1 MSKKEVDDYL
11 NEVSYAYDPTYMPS
25 EFALDFINFIK
36 LVNPKGE
43 ENKTP
48 IMHLHMLDTLV
59 SPGNSINLCYRGS
72 AKSTLMA
79 EYLFLY
85 IGVYGRLPGFGD
97 VTYMLYVTDSIENG
111 VKSMRD
117 NLETRINNSPFLQE
131 YLDMSKTKI
140 TESYWLLCNK
150 KGHVLS
156 INGYGAGT
164 GIRGTKKQNKRP
176 QIAILDDLLS
186 DKDATSPTILQ
197 DIENTV
203 YKAVFHALH
212 PQHRKI
218 IWCGTP
224 FNKKDP
230 LYKAVESGAWNVN
243 VFPVCEKFP
252 CSREEFKGAWE
263 DRFSYDYIKDQYDL
277 ALATGTIQA
286 FNQELMLRIMSDE
299 DRLITRNEIQW
310 YCLKDLVERKSNFN
324 FYITTDFAVSDKQS
338 ADYSVISVWAY
349 SNNGDF
355 FWVDGVVKRQTIDKS
370 IDDLFNFN
378 SVYKPIQVGIEV
390 TGQQGGFIDII
401 QRECM
406 RRNSFINFARQKDS
420 TKLGIRPTTNKL
432 VRFQSVLPWFKLH
445 KFYFPKELE
454 DDPRMVEFVEELLLA
469 SPSGFKSKH
478 DDCIDTISMLSQM
491 SLWKPNT
498 EIDTVKPEE
507 GNVYSLRYYH
517 EDEDTYRSDI
527 SSYFV

>member
-1 MSKKEVDDYL
+1 MPSKEVDEYL
-11 NEVSYAYDPTYMPS
+11 NEVSYKPDPNYIPS
-25 EFALDFINFIK
+25 EFALDFVNFIK
-36 LVNPKGE
+36 LVNADKGGE

-48 IMHLHMLDTLV
+48 IMHLHMLDTLTQK
-59 SPGNSINLCYRGS
+59 GNTVNLCHRGS
-72 AKSTLMA
+72 GKSTVLG
-79 EYLFLY
+79 EYGILY
-85 IGVYGRLPGFGD
+85 VAVYGELPGFGD

-117 NLETRINNSPFLQE
+117 NLENRIKNSSFLQE
-131 YLDMSKTKI
+131 YLPNYKI
-140 TESYWLLCNK
+140 TESYWEFTNK
-150 KGHVLS
+150 NGHVLAV
-156 INGYGAGT
+156 NGYGAGT
-164 GIRGTKKQNKRP
+164 GIRGTKKKGVRP

-186 DKDATSPTILQ
+186 DKDAASPTVIQ
-197 DIENTV
+197 DIENTI

-212 PQHRKI
+212 PKRRKI

-252 CSREEFKGAWE
+252 CTKEEFRGSWE
-263 DRFSYDYIKDQYDL
+263 DRFSYEYVKEQYEI
-277 ALATGTIQA
+277 AKATGTVNA

-299 DRLITRNEIQW
+299 DRLLTKSEIQW
-310 YCLKDLVERKSNFN
+310 YSRQDLLERMRSFN

-338 ADYSVISVWAY
+338 ADFSVISVWAY
-349 SNNGDF
+349 NNNGDF
-355 FWVDGVVKRQTIDKS
+355 FWVDGTVKRQTIDKS
-370 IDDLFNFN
+370 IEDLFNFN
-378 SVYKPIQVGIEV
+378 TIYKPVQVGIEV

-406 RRNSFINFARQKDS
+406 RRNNFINFAKEPGATR
-420 TKLGIRPTTNKL
+420 LGIKPNTNKL

-454 DDPRMVEFVEELLLA
+454 DDYRVLEFMEELTLA
-469 SPSGFKSKH
+469 TPSGFKSKH
-478 DDCIDTISMLSQM
+478 DDCIDTISMLSKM

-498 EIDTVKPEE
+498 IIEVKKDSKTSI
-507 GNVYSLRYYH
+507 YSTKFYG
-517 EDEDTYRSDI
+517 EDDESESGI
-527 SSYFV
+527 QSYLV